1 MGVSLISRKT
11 RVTVGEK
18 LELMCRVKGPHMP
31 VTVTWSVQREAKTP
45 DTILTLSPDGT
56 ISWSADQN
64 HYQLRVESRKT
75 EVMYYLL
82 VIGTSHREGGSYQCN
97 VSVLLKNVH
106 KELKASN
113 QLSVIVNNP
122 VSRLD
127 VSPIPALTTNMNTD
141 ITITCS
147 IVTKTSES
155 SLYSITWLHEENAG
169 NKTIASLDRNS
180 IVTESQVDLRQR
192 ISMRR
197 SKGPTFELIIWQAR
211 ISDKGLYTCK
221 VGEWLQDPRGEW
233 YLLSTVSKSTV
244 LTITEPAPNL
254 RLDKKEQQLTAKEG
268 DEVKLNCSITSGA
281 SGSLVFYRVIWHY
294 AAHSSSLKK
303 ASLVELDHTGLVSY
317 PENKDI
323 RGLQE
328 RLRLSR
334 PTQKSF
340 YLSIQKAHEEDSGTY
355 WCQVDQYQLDNEA
368 HWQLKASDSG
378 GAIKV
383 SVKVTEN
390 NLSIPKED
398 AAMNISRNQ
407 DFTFPCNINKQSS
420 HESKFQ
426 VTWFWQKEIET
437 KQRPIF
443 TVYRNSTLQDR
454 FGENVR
460 LKYDHPDPSQF
471 SLTFLNPGPDNSGL
485 YFCEVEEWLPSLSRG
500 WRKVAVEKSGHFNV
514 SVLTEGDAN
523 ADSECSTRTYIIIA
537 IVILIVLVLVLL
549 LLVVTM
555 CRSKGS
561 LGNKSGPSLW
571 GESVPMNTSR
581 SGDD

>member
-1 MGVSLISRKT
+1 
-11 RVTVGEK
+11 
-18 LELMCRVKGPHMP
+18 MP

-75 EVMYYLL
+75 EVIYYLL
-82 VIGTSHREGGSYQCN
+82 VIGTSHREGGNYQCN

-113 QLSVIVNNP
+113 QLAVIVNNP

-127 VSPIPALTTNMNTD
+127 VSPIPALTRNMNTD

-169 NKTIASLDRNS
+169 NKTIVSLDRNS
-180 IVTESQVDLRQR
+180 IVTESQADLGQR

-197 SKGPTFELIIWQAR
+197 SKGPTFELTIRQAR
-211 ISDKGLYTCK
+211 ISDKGSYTCK

-244 LTITEPAPNL
+244 LTITEPANDL

-268 DEVKLNCSITSGA
+268 EEVELNCNITSGA
-281 SGSLVFYRVIWHY
+281 SGSSVFYGVIWRY
-294 AAHSSSLKK
+294 AAHSSSLKN

-317 PENKDI
+317 PDNKDI

-378 GAIKV
+378 GAIKL

-390 NLSIPKED
+390 NLSIPKEEVSR
-398 AAMNISRNQ
+398 NISRNQ
-407 DFTFPCNINKQSS
+407 DLTISCNINKQSS

-426 VTWFWQKEIET
+426 VTWFWKKEIET

-443 TVYRNSTLQDR
+443 TVYRNSTLQHR
-454 FGENVR
+454 FEENVR
-460 LKYDHPDPSQF
+460 LRYDHPDPSQF
-471 SLTFLNPGPDNSGL
+471 SLTFLSPGPDNSGL

-523 ADSECSTRTYIIIA
+523 AISECNTTTYTIVIVVLIIIVV
-537 IVILIVLVLVLL
+537 VILLL
-549 LLVVTM
+549 MFKV

-561 LGNKSGPSLW
+561 QGKKSTPSLW
-571 GESVPMNTSR
+571 AESLPMNNKP